1 MYLII
6 ADVSQ
11 KMDGFLSSG
20 EIQPISGVCTELKNR
35 SLTRSPPSKPL
46 GIKPKNSPIDKRFK
60 KSATVTSDQTSGEYI
75 KNFMEILKTTTIF
88 QQNVLTN
95 FSTRNVNFSEHKKAK
110 PLGTKPKNSQIDK
123 RFKKTV
129 TSDQK
134 KLASANPG
142 EFQLKTFMIY
152 LFFQHNVL
160 TKFSCPIFQC
170 IKKKT
175 FVSMFVQLFRMLFTL
190 FFFSFL

>member
-1 MYLII
+1 MVGMIFLHSITT
-6 ADVSQ
+6 DVSP
-11 KMDGFLSSG
+11 KMDGVLTSG
-20 EIQPISGVCTELKNR
+20 EIQPISGLCSELKNR

-110 PLGTKPKNSQIDK
+110 PLGIKPKNSVC
-123 RFKKTV
+123 F
-129 TSDQK
+129 
-134 KLASANPG
+134 LH
-142 EFQLKTFMIY
+142 Y
-152 LFFQHNVL
+152 
-160 TKFSCPIFQC
+160 
-170 IKKKT
+170 
-175 FVSMFVQLFRMLFTL
+175 
-190 FFFSFL
+190 FSFHSCEFHEYFINSLIS

>member
-1 MYLII
+1 MLGMIFMYLII

-11 KMDGFLSSG
+11 KMDGFLTSG
-20 EIQPISGVCTELKNR
+20 EIQPISGVCSELKNR

-46 GIKPKNSPIDKRFK
+46 GIKPKNSP
-60 KSATVTSDQTSGEYI
+60 T
-75 KNFMEILKTTTIF
+75 
-88 QQNVLTN
+88 
-95 FSTRNVNFSEHKKAK
+95 
-110 PLGTKPKNSQIDK
+110 DK

-129 TSDQK
+129 TSDQTN
-134 KLASANPG
+134 LTSGNSG
-142 EFQLKTFMIY
+142 ELQLPTFMNF
-152 LFFQHNVL
+152 LFFQHNAL

-175 FVSMFVQLFRMLFTL
+175 FVSIVVKLFRLLFTL